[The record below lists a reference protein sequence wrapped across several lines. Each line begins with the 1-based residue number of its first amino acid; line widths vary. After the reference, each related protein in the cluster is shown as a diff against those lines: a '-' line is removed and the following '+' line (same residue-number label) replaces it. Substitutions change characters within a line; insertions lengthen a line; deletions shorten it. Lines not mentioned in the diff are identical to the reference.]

1 MVWQTGLPGTSQSNP
16 TLQAGVRIESQPVQA
31 QQPAQYYM
39 PPQPVQYQP
48 QPMQFQPPQ
57 QPYTS
62 IGLGGGGTQGQNA
75 LPLWGLAQGGNTQS
89 GWQIGGSTGGGQ
101 LYGTYLLGGGGSTDT
116 YIEPWMPDE
125 RAALIRR
132 TGMSTLGT
140 EVQALKKQI
149 DAEKNNYNKRALTE
163 QYNNAMI
170 RWQKEWENQ
179 IPAYRNLALSGLR
192 QQAERAVAANTAI
205 GEPTNLNAMWGNSVL
220 SNNNVQ
226 IGFIQQGRMIAP
238 RGNALEDA
246 LAAGLDP
253 RSSLAQFLADQ
264 DVFAQDDYMP
274 GAKPALM
281 SGYNS
286 MGLGGGTY
294 TGNADPFAFG
304 GDGSQYARQESWN
317 ILRDHAWQQQANER
331 YIQSI
336 NNRMPVGDRK
346 GTGNGITNTGVSG
359 RVIGYQPSGS
369 SGPAQ
374 NTGYGPGGGTSGR
387 MPDAPWVDTEGDNWK
402 WTKDGWEQ
410 TGKGEQFDP
419 VNDQTIRD
427 LRFRGQVDSQ
437 ANQMRSEG
445 VPEYQVQ
452 EFIKRMN
459 KPNGMLQLPPMSAY
473 PAAMGIAEAPPITQR
488 GSMSPN
494 NDVFADQFT
503 PAPSRGDA
511 THWPYGMR
519 TQSNSFDRYAFN
531 PMLAGAVDARMNR
544 K

>member
-57 QPYTS
+57 QQYTG
-62 IGLGGGGTQGQNA
+62 IGLGGGGTQGQSA
-75 LPLWGLAQGGNTQS
+75 LPLYGLAQGGNTQS
-89 GWQIGGSTGGGQ
+89 VWQLGGSTGGGQ

-132 TGMSTLGT
+132 TGMSTIGT

-149 DAEKNNYNKRALTE
+149 DAEKNNYARQALTA
-163 QYNNAMI
+163 QYNNAMT
-170 RWQKEWENQ
+170 RWQKEWETQ

-192 QQAERAVAANTAI
+192 QLAQDAVARNTAI

-220 SNNNVQ
+220 SNNNTQ
-226 IGFIQQGRMIAP
+226 IGIIQQGRMVAP

-253 RSSLAQFLADQ
+253 NSSLAQFLADQ

-274 GAKPALM
+274 GAKPSLM

-294 TGNADPFAFG
+294 TGNADAFAYG

-359 RVIGYQPSGS
+359 RVVGYTPSGS
-369 SGPAQ
+369 SGPAE

-473 PAAMGIAEAPPITQR
+473 PAAMGIAEAPPMQM
-488 GSMSPN
+488 GSMSPS

>member
-1 MVWQTGLPGTSQSNP
+1 MVWQTGLPGTSLSNP

-226 IGFIQQGRMIAP
+226 IGFIQQGKMIAP

-437 ANQMRSEG
+437 ANQMRSQG

-473 PAAMGIAEAPPITQR
+473 PAAMGIAEAPPMQM
-488 GSMSPN
+488 GSMSPS